1 MHAFN
6 QSLKYDQRMHPADIK
21 GSIAYAK
28 SLALVGIL
36 SKEEERRMIEGL
48 QAVGK
53 EWEDGTVCFFEHD
66 MSDHGRFIFLSLKS
80 KKTTR
85 ISIPPMSVVSAS
97 SSDPWGENFTLVVPE
112 MIKLPLTCVSGF

>member
-36 SKEEERRMIEGL
+36 SKEEETRIIEGL

-53 EWEDGTVCFFEHD
+53 EWENGTVCFPQHD
-66 MSDHGRFIFLSLKS
+66 MSDHG
-80 KKTTR
+80 
-85 ISIPPMSVVSAS
+85 
-97 SSDPWGENFTLVVPE
+97 
-112 MIKLPLTCVSGF
+112 

>member
-36 SKEEERRMIEGL
+36 SKEEETRIIEGL

-53 EWEDGTVCFFEHD
+53 EWENGTVCFSQHD
-66 MSDHGRFIFLSLKS
+66 MSDH
-80 KKTTR
+80 
-85 ISIPPMSVVSAS
+85 
-97 SSDPWGENFTLVVPE
+97 D
-112 MIKLPLTCVSGF
+112 

>member
-36 SKEEERRMIEGL
+36 SKEEETRIIEGL

-53 EWEDGTVCFFEHD
+53 EWENGTVCFFQHD
-66 MSDHGRFIFLSLKS
+66 ISDHSRFKS
-80 KKTTR
+80 
-85 ISIPPMSVVSAS
+85 SV
-97 SSDPWGENFTLVVPE
+97 
-112 MIKLPLTCVSGF
+112 

>member
-6 QSLKYDQRMHPADIK
+6 QSLKYDQRMHAADIK

-36 SKEEERRMIEGL
+36 DKEEEMRIIAGL

-53 EWEDGTVCFFEHD
+53 EWETGTVCLPRHH
-66 MSDHGRFIFLSLKS
+66 MW
-80 KKTTR
+80 
-85 ISIPPMSVVSAS
+85 
-97 SSDPWGENFTLVVPE
+97 DP
-112 MIKLPLTCVSGF
+112 S